1 MSPMNILKIIIVVIV
16 LLVILLAGLL
26 YLFQEKL
33 MFFPEKLKKSYQF
46 NFGNQSF
53 EELMIKTSDGKLINA
68 LLFKADSSKGVIF
81 YLHGNAGSLESWG
94 TVAQLYTYM
103 NYDVFILDYRG
114 FGKSEGKI
122 NGEKQLFEDNQIAY
136 NKLKERYKEEN
147 IILLG
152 YSIGTALVAKLAADN
167 NPKLMIL
174 QAPFYSFAEML
185 SKQFYFPAF
194 LLKYKLRTNEYLK
207 QCKCPVVIFH
217 GDSDEIVDYRW
228 SVKLKEEFKE
238 QIQLIT
244 LHGEK
249 HNEISNNAVYRNE
262 LRRILR

>member
-103 NYDVFILDYRG
+103 NYDVFI
-114 FGKSEGKI
+114 
-122 NGEKQLFEDNQIAY
+122 QIGRAH
-136 NKLKERYKEEN
+136 
-147 IILLG
+147 
-152 YSIGTALVAKLAADN
+152 V
-167 NPKLMIL
+167 
-174 QAPFYSFAEML
+174 
-185 SKQFYFPAF
+185 
-194 LLKYKLRTNEYLK
+194 
-207 QCKCPVVIFH
+207 
-217 GDSDEIVDYRW
+217 
-228 SVKLKEEFKE
+228 
-238 QIQLIT
+238 
-244 LHGEK
+244 
-249 HNEISNNAVYRNE
+249 
-262 LRRILR
+262 